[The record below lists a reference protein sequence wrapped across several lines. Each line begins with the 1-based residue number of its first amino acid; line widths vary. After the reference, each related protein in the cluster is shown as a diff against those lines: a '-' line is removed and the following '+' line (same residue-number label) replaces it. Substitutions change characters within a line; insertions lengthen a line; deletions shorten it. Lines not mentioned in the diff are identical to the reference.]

1 MRKKANSVDKNSPEY
16 WVKMITGGRASLLLI
31 VVLTVV
37 NIVLLL
43 IEADRYFVFSASI
56 PYYLTAFAMGM
67 DSVFSSGIGT
77 YTIIAIV
84 ISVIVVGIYLL
95 CWALADWKAPLPGFL
110 TGIFSASVVGA
121 GNDNWG
127 YVFPFFASNLLANIY
142 GYIQN
147 KKTTFKSD
155 APAWCFAVYLALMV
169 CLILFSTWLQGVIAN
184 ALRSTGAELWSALAP
199 TIAAA
204 AAGTFQMAVLFPVE
218 KFVLLK
224 EKKE

>member
-1 MRKKANSVDKNSPEY
+1 MDENKNAPKHERKTLWQFIKF
-16 WVKMITGGRASLLLI
+16 LL
-31 VVLTVV
+31 V
-37 NIVLLL
+37 
-43 IEADRYFVFSASI
+43 
-56 PYYLTAFAMGM
+56 
-67 DSVFSSGIGT
+67 SGIAGILQ
-77 YTIIAIV
+77 IILV
-84 ISVIVVGIYLL
+84 N
-95 CWALADWKAPLPGFL
+95 PLPGFP

>member
-1 MRKKANSVDKNSPEY
+1 MAVYKVPARERDRRHTSDHSGEPAVL
-16 WVKMITGGRASLLLI
+16 GAGRLESAAAGLP
-31 VVLTVV
+31 
-37 NIVLLL
+37 
-43 IEADRYFVFSASI
+43 DRDI
-56 PYYLTAFAMGM
+56 Q
-67 DSVFSSGIGT
+67 
-77 YTIIAIV
+77 
-84 ISVIVVGIYLL
+84 
-95 CWALADWKAPLPGFL
+95 
-110 TGIFSASVVGA
+110 SVVGA

-199 TIAAA
+199 TLAAA

>member
-1 MRKKANSVDKNSPEY
+1 MDENKNAPKHERKTLWQFIKF
-16 WVKMITGGRASLLLI
+16 LL
-31 VVLTVV
+31 V
-37 NIVLLL
+37 
-43 IEADRYFVFSASI
+43 
-56 PYYLTAFAMGM
+56 
-67 DSVFSSGIGT
+67 SGIAGILQ
-77 YTIIAIV
+77 IILV
-84 ISVIVVGIYLL
+84 NLL

-218 KFVLLK
+218 KFIVGLNQFSRTELLIGK
-224 EKKE
+224 EGIENKRACCISYSTPNTFIRNSFKIPAARDPSHRGSAQALS

>member
-1 MRKKANSVDKNSPEY
+1 MAFIKF
-16 WVKMITGGRASLLLI
+16 LL
-31 VVLTVV
+31 V
-37 NIVLLL
+37 
-43 IEADRYFVFSASI
+43 
-56 PYYLTAFAMGM
+56 
-67 DSVFSSGIGT
+67 SGIAGILQ
-77 YTIIAIV
+77 IILDD
-84 ISVIVVGIYLL
+84 LL

-204 AAGTFQMAVLFPVE
+204 PRGHFRWPCSSQWRSSYCSRKRRNRKLKGRAAFLQHANAFI
-218 KFVLLK
+218 
-224 EKKE
+224 

>member
-1 MRKKANSVDKNSPEY
+1 MDENKNAPKHERKTLWQFIKF
-16 WVKMITGGRASLLLI
+16 LL
-31 VVLTVV
+31 V
-37 NIVLLL
+37 
-43 IEADRYFVFSASI
+43 
-56 PYYLTAFAMGM
+56 
-67 DSVFSSGIGT
+67 SGIAGILQ
-77 YTIIAIV
+77 IILV
-84 ISVIVVGIYLL
+84 NLL

-121 GNDNWG
+121 GNDIWG
-127 YVFPFFASNLLANIY
+127 YVFPFFSSNLLANIY

-147 KKTTFKSD
+147 KKTTFNSD

>member
-1 MRKKANSVDKNSPEY
+1 MKIKSALKHERKTLWQFIKF
-16 WVKMITGGRASLLLI
+16 LL
-31 VVLTVV
+31 V
-37 NIVLLL
+37 
-43 IEADRYFVFSASI
+43 
-56 PYYLTAFAMGM
+56 
-67 DSVFSSGIGT
+67 SGIAGILQ
-77 YTIIAIV
+77 IILV
-84 ISVIVVGIYLL
+84 NLL

-147 KKTTFKSD
+147 KEDYIQVRRARVVLCGVSGAD
-155 APAWCFAVYLALMV
+155 GLPDPVLNMAARRNRERAALDRRGAVERA
-169 CLILFSTWLQGVIAN
+169 CADDSRGRRGDI
-184 ALRSTGAELWSALAP
+184 
-199 TIAAA
+199 
-204 AAGTFQMAVLFPVE
+204 QMAVLFPVE

>member
-1 MRKKANSVDKNSPEY
+1 MDENKNAPKHERKTLWQFIKF
-16 WVKMITGGRASLLLI
+16 LL
-31 VVLTVV
+31 V
-37 NIVLLL
+37 
-43 IEADRYFVFSASI
+43 
-56 PYYLTAFAMGM
+56 
-67 DSVFSSGIGT
+67 SGIAGILQ
-77 YTIIAIV
+77 IILV
-84 ISVIVVGIYLL
+84 NLL

-199 TIAAA
+199 TIAA
-204 AAGTFQMAVLFPVE
+204 GTFQMAVLFPVE